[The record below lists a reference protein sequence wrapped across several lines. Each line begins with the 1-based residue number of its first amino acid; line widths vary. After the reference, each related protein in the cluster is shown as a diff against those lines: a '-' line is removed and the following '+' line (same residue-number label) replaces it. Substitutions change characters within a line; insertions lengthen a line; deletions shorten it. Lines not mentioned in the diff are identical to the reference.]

1 MRTFTLNILA
11 ADKVFYQGDCTSIII
26 PTRDGKYGI
35 MANHEN
41 TVIGV
46 SIGHAVFTDGDGKRQ
61 EAVFSTGICMIENNT
76 VTVLIETAERPEEI
90 DRLHAEQDA
99 ADARRALEHRRNVS
113 DQRRAQAKMA
123 RAISRLEA
131 IEHNEIN

>member
-1 MRTFTLNILA
+1 MNTFSLQILA
-11 ADKVFYQGDCTSIII
+11 ADKIFYKGDCTSLII
-26 PTRDGKYGI
+26 PTVDGQYGI

-46 SIGHAVFTDGDGKRQ
+46 SIGRAVFKDGNGKSQ
-61 EAVFSTGICMIENNT
+61 EAVFSAGICTIENNT

-99 ADARRALEHRRNVS
+99 ADAKRALEHRGNVM
-113 DQRRAQAKMA
+113 DARRAQAKMA
-123 RAISRLEA
+123 RALSRLKAKERA
-131 IEHNEIN
+131 EID